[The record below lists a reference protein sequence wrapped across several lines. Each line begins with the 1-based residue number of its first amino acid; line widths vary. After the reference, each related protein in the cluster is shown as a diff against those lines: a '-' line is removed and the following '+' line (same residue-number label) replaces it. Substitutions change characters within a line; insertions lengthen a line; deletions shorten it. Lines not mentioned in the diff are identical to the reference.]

1 MQTLKGS
8 LTRMRGPLSVLAA
21 GAAGS
26 VLLLFVDPN
35 KPGNLLPKCPFKAL
49 TGLDCPGCGVTRMI
63 HALLHGDVVAAW
75 HFNAVLLVLGVP
87 LVAWLLTRW
96 TIGRWKGERR
106 PVPTSVGFAVL
117 AVTVVWGVGR
127 NIAGV

>member
-8 LTRMRGPLSVLAA
+8 LSRMRGPLSVLAA
-21 GAAGS
+21 GAAGA

-35 KPGNLLPKCPFKAL
+35 QPGNLLPKCPFKAL
-49 TGLDCPGCGVTRMI
+49 TGLDCPGCGITRMV

-87 LVAWLLTRW
+87 LMAWLFTRW
-96 TIGRWKGERR
+96 TVSRWKGERR
-106 PVPTSVGFAVL
+106 PVPASVGFAAL
-117 AVTVVWGVGR
+117 AVMLVWGVGR